1 MGQPGRM
8 RHRERTGRLRDDRS
22 GADRLGR
29 ASPQQLTQMPAR
41 RPLGHDIRKLTL
53 VIGIKDLHQA
63 RII

>member
-8 RHRERTGRLRDDRS
+8 RHRERTGRLRDDRG

-29 ASPQQLTQMPAR
+29 AGPQQLTQMPAR

-53 VIGIKDLHQA
+53 VIGIKDLNQA